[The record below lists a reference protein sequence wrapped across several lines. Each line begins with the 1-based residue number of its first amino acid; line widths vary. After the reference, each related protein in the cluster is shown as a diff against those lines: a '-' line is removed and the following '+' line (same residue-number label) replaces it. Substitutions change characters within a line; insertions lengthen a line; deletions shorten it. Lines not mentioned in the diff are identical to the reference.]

1 MGCGLWGDKPRH
13 RESKENLKKAAANW
27 VVIGKKME
35 ADQGYIKKLVRER
48 LHAMPPDVSFSVGD
62 FGDYTRDEL
71 IDEVEKETTV
81 GKAAIEMQINFIRKM
96 PRLLSQ

>member
-13 RESKENLKKAAANW
+13 RESNENLKKAAANW